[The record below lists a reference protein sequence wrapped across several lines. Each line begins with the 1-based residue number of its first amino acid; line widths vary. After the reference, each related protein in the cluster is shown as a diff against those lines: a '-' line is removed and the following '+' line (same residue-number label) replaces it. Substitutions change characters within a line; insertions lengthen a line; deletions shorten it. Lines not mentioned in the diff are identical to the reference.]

1 MTHPERVVLYE
12 ERPMNLTDN
21 DRAFLDAHHAA
32 AMITLRADGTP
43 HAVRVGVALVDGML
57 WSSGTHDR
65 LRTGLLRRDPRCT
78 LFVFDP
84 TRRYLT
90 LETIVTI
97 LEGPDAPR
105 QNLRLF
111 QVMQQHMTP
120 APRPGHIMWAGQERS
135 IDEFLRIM
143 VTERRL
149 IYQFEVR
156 RVYGLV

>member
-1 MTHPERVVLYE
+1 
-12 ERPMNLTDN
+12 MNLTDK

-43 HAVRVGVALVDGML
+43 HAVRVGVALVDGKL
-57 WSSGTHDR
+57 WSSGTKER
-65 LRTGLLRRDPRCT
+65 VRTGHLRRDPRST
-78 LFVFDP
+78 VFVFDS
-84 TRRYLT
+84 TWRWLT
-90 LETIVTI
+90 LETAVTI
-97 LEGPDAPR
+97 LESPDAPR

-120 APRPGHIMWAGQERS
+120 APGPGHIMWAGQES
-135 IDEFLRIM
+135 SVDEFLRIM

-149 IYQFEVR
+149 IYQFAIR

>member
-1 MTHPERVVLYE
+1 
-12 ERPMNLTDN
+12 MNLTDN

-97 LEGPDAPR
+97 LEGPEDQGPVR
-105 QNLRLF
+105 
-111 QVMQQHMTP
+111 P
-120 APRPGHIMWAGQERS
+120 APEAPVTRCTRPP
-135 IDEFLRIM
+135 
-143 VTERRL
+143 
-149 IYQFEVR
+149 VR
-156 RVYGLV
+156 RVAVAPARATTSRPSRNGKKASEATTVPRVSRPRSWALETASLAASTRLI

>member
-1 MTHPERVVLYE
+1 MGGFFFFFQAE
-12 ERPMNLTDN
+12 
-21 DRAFLDAHHAA
+21 
-32 AMITLRADGTP
+32 DGIRDV
-43 HAVRVGVALVDGML
+43 AVTGVQTCAL
-57 WSSGTHDR
+57 
-65 LRTGLLRRDPRCT
+65 PI
-78 LFVFDP
+78 FFDP

-105 QNLRLF
+105 QSLRLF

-149 IYQFEVR
+149 IYQFEIR
-156 RVYGLV
+156 RAYGLV

>member
-1 MTHPERVVLYE
+1 
-12 ERPMNLTDN
+12 MNLTDK

-90 LETIVTI
+90 LETTVTI
-97 LEGPDAPR
+97 LESPDAPR

-135 IDEFLRIM
+135 VDEFLRIM

-149 IYQFEVR
+149 IYQFEIR

>member
-1 MTHPERVVLYE
+1 MAVGRGTEIPEAQNFEPGAARYKDVLTPSTGHRPGYMMTHPERLVLRG
-12 ERPMNLTDN
+12 ERPMNLTDK

-43 HAVRVGVALVDGML
+43 HAVRVGVARVHGML

-90 LETIVTI
+90 LATIVTI
-97 LEGPDAPR
+97 LEAPDGPR
-105 QNLRLF
+105 QN
-111 QVMQQHMTP
+111 
-120 APRPGHIMWAGQERS
+120 
-135 IDEFLRIM
+135 
-143 VTERRL
+143 
-149 IYQFEVR
+149 
-156 RVYGLV
+156 

>member
-1 MTHPERVVLYE
+1 MAVGRGTEIPEAQNFEPGAARYRDVLTPSTGDRPGYMMAHPEGMVLHE
-12 ERPMNLTDN
+12 ERPMKLTDK
-21 DRAFLDAHHAA
+21 DRAFLEAHHAA

-65 LRTGLLRRDPRCT
+65 VRTGHLRRDPRCT

-90 LETIVTI
+90 LEAIVTI

-105 QNLRLF
+105 QIFRL
-111 QVMQQHMTP
+111 VS
-120 APRPGHIMWAGQERS
+120 A
-135 IDEFLRIM
+135 
-143 VTERRL
+143 
-149 IYQFEVR
+149 
-156 RVYGLV
+156 